1 MVATGPLGVHNH
13 KDVWSVAWRKDP
25 TVNTCTA
32 DFARL
37 SAPLKDIRCDGN
49 PLLTLHDPFTLQ
61 NWTFPVIEGLL
72 IVGAIACL
80 LHAVRRYRRHR
91 DASNLVVWISLIS
104 ALLLIEP
111 MAYFPQWFG
120 IAKTMGLTF
129 VHGQFSVQVFYD
141 RMPLYIVAMYPVFG
155 YVAYV
160 LAQRAGVFKTYN
172 AFVGGTCVA
181 FVFFCLY
188 EIIDT
193 VGPQWRWWVWNTD
206 LPISKPALG
215 AVPYLNLQMFSVV
228 LPFGIAFV
236 ARLVTKAPHR
246 GGWFIV
252 RDVAVVSV
260 AVWPILLL
268 AGLPA
273 TVLHLTGMS
282 TITARFVVTWLLI
295 AGTAVIAVW
304 AFAGAYRAR
313 KTDPAIVAD
322 GTQGDYFALACVV
335 VYLAFG
341 AVFWGAALPDYL
353 EAVNGITASG
363 SPTGSLPI
371 AAISFVLSIAVL
383 FGAYAGNGS
392 RHPQSLRSH
401 SKQEVPI
408 DVVPQ
413 DH

>member
-1 MVATGPLGVHNH
+1 M
-13 KDVWSVAWRKDP
+13 
-25 TVNTCTA
+25 VNTCTV

-49 PLLTLHDPFTLQ
+49 PLLTLHNPFTLQ
-61 NWTFPVIEGLL
+61 NWTFPVIEALL
-72 IVGAIACL
+72 IVGAVASL
-80 LHAVRRYRRHR
+80 LHAVRRYRHQR

-120 IAKTMGLTF
+120 MAKTMGLTF
-129 VHGQFSVQVFYD
+129 VHGQFSVQFFYD

-160 LAQRAGVFKTYN
+160 LVQRTGIFNKYN

-188 EIIDT
+188 EVIDM

-206 LPISKPALG
+206 LPISKPSLG
-215 AVPYLNLQMFSVV
+215 PVPYLNLEMFSVM

-236 ARLVTKAPHR
+236 ALLVTKTPHR

-260 AVWPILLL
+260 AVWPILLV

-273 TVLHLTGMS
+273 TVLHLSGMS
-282 TITARFVVTWLLI
+282 TNTARFVVSWLVI

-304 AFAGAYRAR
+304 AFAGAYRIR
-313 KTDPAIVAD
+313 KADPAIVPD
-322 GTQGDYFALACVV
+322 GVKRDYFALVCVV
-335 VYLAFG
+335 VYLIFG

-353 EAVNGITASG
+353 GAANGITASG
-363 SPTGSLPI
+363 SPTGSLAVAVI
-371 AAISFVLSIAVL
+371 TYVLSIALLV
-383 FGAYAGNGS
+383 GAHTGYGVRRQTS
-392 RHPQSLRSH
+392 QP
-401 SKQEVPI
+401 VPSI
-408 DVVPQ
+408 DAVPQ
-413 DH
+413 DYLQ